1 MKLAHSW
8 RVSKKKGVREMR
20 IKIDSFI
27 IFILSVIIM
36 IVLIILGICVNII
49 KVS

>member
-1 MKLAHSW
+1 MK
-8 RVSKKKGVREMR
+8 

-27 IFILSVIIM
+27 LFVLLVIIM

>member
-1 MKLAHSW
+1 MK
-8 RVSKKKGVREMR
+8 

-27 IFILSVIIM
+27 LLVLSVIIM

>member
-1 MKLAHSW
+1 
-8 RVSKKKGVREMR
+8 MR

-27 IFILSVIIM
+27 ILVLSVIIM

>member
-1 MKLAHSW
+1 
-8 RVSKKKGVREMR
+8 MR

-27 IFILSVIIM
+27 LLVLSVIIM
-36 IVLIILGICVNII
+36 IVLIIIGICVNII

>member
-1 MKLAHSW
+1 
-8 RVSKKKGVREMR
+8 MR

-27 IFILSVIIM
+27 LFVLSVIIM